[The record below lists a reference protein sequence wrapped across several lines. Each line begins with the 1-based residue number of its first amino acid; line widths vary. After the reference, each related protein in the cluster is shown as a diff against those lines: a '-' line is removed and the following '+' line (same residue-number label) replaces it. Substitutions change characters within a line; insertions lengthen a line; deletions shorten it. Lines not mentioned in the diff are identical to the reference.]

1 MDKSKTTQKKILEL
15 ELQKESLVIKNLQRK
30 IQRFD
35 EANKIVKNAISQE
48 EIDDLKLELKTLE
61 LQQEILKSQIEALD
75 N

>member
-35 EANKIVKNAISQE
+35 KANKIVKNAISQE